1 MITSD
6 STAPWFFLWV
16 QQLLKFGDPFLLGVL
31 MPVLVIIGLG
41 LLPYV
46 LPNARS
52 EELGRWFPRGNRV
65 AQVLTVLI
73 MLVIFVLTL
82 IGAFPK

>member
-6 STAPWFFLWV
+6 SSAPWFFLWV

-31 MPVLVIIGLG
+31 TPVLVVIGLG

-46 LPNARS
+46 LPNARK
-52 EELGRWFPRGNRV
+52 EELGRWFPSGNRI
-65 AQVLTVLI
+65 AQVLTVLVVLI
-73 MLVIFVLTL
+73 IFVLT
-82 IGAFPK
+82 IMGAVSR